1 MSRVLRIALVLSMA
15 IVAGTASP
23 AAAACHAFTVSV
35 DPAEVTEGGEVTVTV
50 ERDAAVAESSIDVS
64 TVDGTATGG
73 TDYEPL
79 DETADFPDGGTS
91 QTFTVPTMDREGSQG
106 DRDFQVELSN
116 PQGCAPNTN
125 YVVGDPATVTIADSE
140 QAAADDPTEEAT
152 AAPTEEATAEATGD
166 ELPETGAD
174 LTVVVA
180 AGLLVLLAGLAL
192 RRRARVR

>member
-64 TVDGTATGG
+64 TVDGTAVGG

-116 PQGCAPNTN
+116 PQGCDVNTN

-140 QAAADDPTEEAT
+140 QAAEDPTEEAT
-152 AAPTEEATAEATGD
+152 TAPTEEATAEATGD

-180 AGLLVLLAGLAL
+180 AGLLVMLAGLAL
-192 RRRARVR
+192 RRRARAR

>member
-50 ERDAAVAESSIDVS
+50 ERDAAVADSSIDVS
-64 TVDGTATGG
+64 TVDGTAVGG

-116 PQGCAPNTN
+116 PQGCEVNPN
-125 YVVGDPATVTIADSE
+125 YSVGDPATVTIADSE
-140 QAAADDPTEEAT
+140 QAAATEE
-152 AAPTEEATAEATGD
+152 PTEEATAEATGD

-174 LTVVVA
+174 LTVVAA
-180 AGLLVLLAGLAL
+180 AGLLVMLAGLAL
-192 RRRARVR
+192 RRRARAR

>member
-35 DPAEVTEGGEVTVTV
+35 DPAEVTEGGDVTVTV

-116 PQGCAPNTN
+116 PQGCEVNTD
-125 YVVGDPATVTIADSE
+125 YDVGDAATVTIADSE
-140 QAAADDPTEEAT
+140 QAAATEDPTEE
-152 AAPTEEATAEATGD
+152 PTEEATAEATGD

-192 RRRARVR
+192 RRRARAR

>member
-116 PQGCAPNTN
+116 PQGCAPNTD
-125 YVVGDPATVTIADSE
+125 YEVGDPATVTIADSE
-140 QAAADDPTEEAT
+140 QAAATEDPTEE
-152 AAPTEEATAEATGD
+152 PTEEATAEATGD

-192 RRRARVR
+192 RRRARAR